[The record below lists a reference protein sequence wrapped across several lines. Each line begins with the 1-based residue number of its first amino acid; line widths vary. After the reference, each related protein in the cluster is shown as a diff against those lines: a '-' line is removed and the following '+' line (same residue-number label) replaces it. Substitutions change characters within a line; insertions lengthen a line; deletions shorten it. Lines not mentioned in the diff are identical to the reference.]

1 MKSLHRI
8 LLIITCTLCIT
19 SCYYSSDPISRLSS
33 LCESIETDGNNFS
46 QEDWEGVLAEF
57 ESIQEELANGEYT
70 KEELKEIGR
79 LEARFYVKAGSKLG
93 GKYLRGIKSEIEG
106 ITEELENTDFEQIM
120 KEEGLDDLFEGK

>member
-1 MKSLHRI
+1 MKSLHQI
-8 LLIITCTLCIT
+8 LLIIACAFCMA
-19 SCYYSSDPISRLSS
+19 SCSYSSDPISRLSS
-33 LCESIETDGNNFS
+33 LCESIESDGNSFS
-46 QEDWEGVLAEF
+46 QEDWEGVIAEF

-70 KEELKEIGR
+70 QEELKEIGR

-120 KEEGLDDLFEGK
+120 KEEGLDELFNDN

>member
-120 KEEGLDDLFEGK
+120 KEEGLDELFEGN

>member
-46 QEDWEGVLAEF
+46 QEEWEGVLAEF

-120 KEEGLDDLFEGK
+120 KEEGLDELFEGN

>member
-1 MKSLHRI
+1 MRSLQRI
-8 LLIITCTLCIT
+8 LLIITCTICIT

-33 LCESIETDGNNFS
+33 LCESIEADGNNFS
-46 QEDWEGVLAEF
+46 QEDWEGVITEYEDIQQELAEGDF
-57 ESIQEELANGEYT
+57 TQA
-70 KEELKEIGR
+70 ELKEIGR

-120 KEEGLDDLFEGK
+120 KEEGLDELFKDN

>member
-8 LLIITCTLCIT
+8 LLIITCALCIT

-70 KEELKEIGR
+70 QEELKEIGR

-120 KEEGLDDLFEGK
+120 KEEGLDELFEGN

>member
-1 MKSLHRI
+1 MRSLHRI

-70 KEELKEIGR
+70 QEELKEIGR

-120 KEEGLDDLFEGK
+120 KEEGLDELFEGN

>member
-70 KEELKEIGR
+70 QEELKEIGR

-120 KEEGLDDLFEGK
+120 KEEGLDEMFEGN